1 MGDIALR
8 VEDLSK
14 QYRIGGNRE
23 AYKTLRDTFTD
34 VVVSSFRRAGKLVHG
49 RGVGAAELDET
60 LLGAQGRLF

>member
-34 VVVSSFRRAGKLVHG
+34 VVVSAFRRAGKLLRV
-49 RGVGAAELDET
+49 RV
-60 LLGAQGRLF
+60 